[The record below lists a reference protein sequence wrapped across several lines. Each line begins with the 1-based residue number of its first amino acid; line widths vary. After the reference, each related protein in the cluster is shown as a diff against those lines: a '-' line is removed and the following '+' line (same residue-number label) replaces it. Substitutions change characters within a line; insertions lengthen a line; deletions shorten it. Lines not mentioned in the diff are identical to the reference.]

1 MQEKADHMSTALDP
15 SLYLAGMGNKMLDKN
30 TQLEN
35 KLKGLINN
43 FS

>member
-1 MQEKADHMSTALDP
+1 MQEKADHLSAALDP
-15 SLYLAGMGNKMLDKN
+15 SLYLAGNKMFDKN